1 MKLYT
6 TIKQILDTFF
16 AVLLTIVLSPI
27 LLLLALLIRLDSSG
41 PILFKQKRIG
51 IHRSEF
57 EIYKF
62 RTMRSNTP
70 KDVPTH
76 LMKDPNAYITKLGRF
91 LRKSSLDELPQ
102 LFNILKGEMSFVGP
116 RPALWNQFDLIEARE
131 QQKETYNISANDV
144 KPGITGWAQINGR
157 DELLINRKAELDGY
171 YASRQSFTLDL
182 KIIVLTILHVFTA
195 KGVSEGGPKAS
206 N

>member
-1 MKLYT
+1 MFKYLR
-6 TIKQILDTFF
+6 IKKYIDFLF
-16 AVLLTIVLSPI
+16 AILLTVVLSPV
-27 LLLLALLIRLDSSG
+27 LLLVTILIRIDSPG
-41 PILFKQKRIG
+41 PILFRQIRIG

-76 LMKDPNAYITKLGRF
+76 LMTDPNAYITTLGRF

-102 LFNILKGEMSFVGP
+102 LLNILKGEMSFVGP

-131 QQKETYNISANDV
+131 QQKEM
-144 KPGITGWAQINGR
+144 
-157 DELLINRKAELDGY
+157 
-171 YASRQSFTLDL
+171 
-182 KIIVLTILHVFTA
+182 
-195 KGVSEGGPKAS
+195 
-206 N
+206 